1 LRDIHVA
8 GASFKGRITVD
19 PRQLFEAADRLSCDT
34 TLIGKNPRDL
44 TAIIQNR
51 QFLFAPARFPR
62 MSRPRPRSVWRR
74 KAALKSPLARCGA
87 TFASSPTREAP
98 GERRVHR
105 RSSCAPS
112 ADGPVSAAPRESGAE
127 ATALQTLAR
136 IPPAPVGPRGFPE
149 APGPGVSRPPA
160 AD

>member
-51 QFLFAPARFPR
+51 QIILRRHDFPACRVRARAAFGDEK
-62 MSRPRPRSVWRR
+62 RR
-74 KAALKSPLARCGA
+74 
-87 TFASSPTREAP
+87 
-98 GERRVHR
+98 
-105 RSSCAPS
+105 
-112 ADGPVSAAPRESGAE
+112 
-127 ATALQTLAR
+127 
-136 IPPAPVGPRGFPE
+136 
-149 APGPGVSRPPA
+149 
-160 AD
+160 